1 MVVINI
7 FVMLL
12 ILVLIVSFA
21 AGVGMFCFA
30 LKRPKKRPDPM
41 TLEHCSTGHMKP
53 FYNFFKAEKEW
64 FFNKGYEKIEI
75 TSFDGLKLKGILVYA
90 PEPSKKTVVAI
101 HGYKN
106 CGINEYCTY
115 IRLYHE
121 MGFNVLVPDD
131 RAHGESEGAFIGF
144 AWHDRRDCVGWIN
157 YAIDK
162 FGNDSSVMLHGISMG
177 SATVMNASGES
188 DLPIQVKAIISDC
201 GYSSA
206 WKQFKHV
213 LKRNFHLPSF
223 PIMQIANLFNIIF
236 NKYNFNENNS
246 AKQVSKTKVPFLFIH
261 GADDDFVPTEMVYEV
276 YNACSSEMK
285 EIHVF
290 PGAAHAE
297 SYYVCHDEYVKVL
310 KAFIDKIEF

>member
-1 MVVINI
+1 MILVNVLVVLLIIVLMVSFIAG
-7 FVMLL
+7 FVM
-12 ILVLIVSFA
+12 FR
-21 AGVGMFCFA
+21 FA
-30 LKRPKKRPDPM
+30 LKRPKIGPNPM
-41 TLEHCSTGHMKP
+41 TLEHCSKGHMKP
-53 FYNFFKAEKEW
+53 FYNFIKAEKEW
-64 FFNKGYEKIEI
+64 LFNKGYEKIET

-90 PEPSKKTVVAI
+90 PQPSKKTVVAI

-131 RAHGESEGAFIGF
+131 RSHGESEGKYIGF
-144 AWHDRRDCVGWIN
+144 AWHDRRDCIEWIN
-157 YAIDK
+157 YAINK
-162 FGNDSSVMLHGISMG
+162 FGDDSSIMLHGISMG
-177 SATVMNASGES
+177 SATVMNASGEA
-188 DLPIQVKAIISDC
+188 DLPLQVKAIVADC

-223 PIMQIANLFNIIF
+223 PIMQVANFLNIIL
-236 NKYNFNENNS
+236 NKYDFNENCPV
-246 AKQVSKTKVPFLFIH
+246 KQVEKAKVPFLFIH
-261 GADDDFVPTEMVYEV
+261 GEDDDFVPTEMVYEV
-276 YNACSSEMK
+276 FNACSSEKK
-285 EIHVF
+285 ELHVF

-310 KAFIDKIEF
+310 NEFVSKIEF